1 MARARSGDGQGDVER
16 MLKDALERA
25 IEAALVKRVTALGG
39 VTIKIMLIRGFPDR
53 LVFLPGGRVVA
64 VETKRPQGGRLSPH
78 QKRWIDRL
86 RGLGIETLVVRN
98 ETEIDRL
105 FG

>member
-1 MARARSGDGQGDVER
+1 
-16 MLKDALERA
+16 MLKDALQRT

>member
-1 MARARSGDGQGDVER
+1 
-16 MLKDALERA
+16 MLKDALERT

-53 LVFLPGGRVVA
+53 LVFLRGGRVVA

-78 QKRWIDRL
+78 QKQWIDRL
-86 RGLGIETLVVRN
+86 RSLGIETAVIHTI
-98 ETEIDRL
+98 EEIDRL
-105 FG
+105 FIVTA